1 MAILDRN
8 AGLYYGYSVDADG
21 NISQASWNGQKYTGY
36 DNQVSK
42 YNKEKDSYPYNSIAE
57 ATNASNAIIKKKQDE
72 SIANLQKTYEQRLAD
87 VTSQENTRNSLA
99 EQIAG
104 LAGKGNY
111 VNQPP
116 GAEMMPQ
123 GAPIGLSAD
132 RNYGASDLSTKL
144 NFQVS
149 DQQILDDYN
158 NSKIGRLNSVVDR
171 GNAQIAGIQ
180 ERLNT
185 AQTLL
190 DQLPSGDARRES
202 SQVYVN
208 QLKSDLTSV
217 QSAVTDATNQ
227 IKDFKPIAYGSPE
240 ASSQI
245 TSFREYLQLP
255 EEKATQQLRQIDP
268 ESYKTAVGL
277 GRQYRQM
284 ATQPLG
290 ATTTQQTE
298 DIRNTIEQ
306 EALNQLRLGSTL
318 GAEER
323 RGYEQAARA
332 AQTARGNVFGF
343 GPAVQEAAQIGAAGE
358 ARKLARYG
366 AAQQFLGSGETTG
379 AAAARDLA
387 LREGLQQN
395 RLGAAANFIGGGPSL
410 YNLGQARTAAQQ
422 SQFQNYIN
430 ANQANPGQF
439 NQAPTTAANFYQT
452 TQPSTAVDLT
462 NAFNNLYSSQA
473 NYASS
478 TYGNYVGAVSRQPNG
493 FQNFATLAGGVK
505 DLAGAAGGLASIG
518 VLCWVAREVYGID
531 NPKWLQFREWMLTK
545 ASDNLRNFYI
555 KYGERIAE
563 SIRNKPKIKA
573 IIRKWMDGKIG

>member
-104 LAGKGNY
+104 LAGRGNY

-116 GAEMMPQ
+116 GADMMPQ
-123 GAPIGLSAD
+123 GSPVGLSAD

-171 GNAQIAGIQ
+171 GNTQIAGIQ
-180 ERLNT
+180 ERLNA

-190 DQLPSGDARRES
+190 DQLPSDDTRRES

-217 QSAVTDATNQ
+217 QGAVTDATNQ

-332 AQTARGNVFGF
+332 AQTARGNVFGL

-366 AAQQFLGSGETTG
+366 AAQSFLGSGETTG

-387 LREGLQQN
+387 LREVLQQN

-422 SQFQNYIN
+422 NQFQNYIN

-439 NQAPTTAANFYQT
+439 AQAPSTAANFYQ
-452 TQPSTAVDLT
+452 AVDQGVPVALT
-462 NAFNNLYSSQA
+462 NAFNQLYNSQA
-473 NYASS
+473 DYQAS
-478 TYGNYVGAVSRQPNG
+478 TYGAQVGAQAATYTSPSRAFGNIASGLSG
-493 FQNFATLAGGVK
+493 FTGLFGGPGSK
-505 DLAGAAGGLASIG
+505 AL
-518 VLCWVAREVYGID
+518 
-531 NPKWLQFREWMLTK
+531 FR
-545 ASDNLRNFYI
+545 
-555 KYGERIAE
+555 G
-563 SIRNKPKIKA
+563 
-573 IIRKWMDGKIG
+573 